1 MSEKY
6 RAQREQHFLH
16 FLKDN
21 NIKLTPLEKY
31 INGNTKID
39 FQCEHGHVFPIRPR
53 AIIDGQG
60 CPYCSGNK
68 VLVGFNDFNTTHPE
82 LSHYLLNKNNGNN
95 YSFGSRKKVN
105 WICPDCGEIIKKSF
119 YDVSKYGLS
128 CPVCSDG
135 ISFSEKFLISFF
147 KQLNVDYFHDKYLPW
162 SKNKRYD
169 FYLSK
174 YNIIVECHGMQHY
187 EKTFLNDSLLEVQK
201 NDSSKIEL
209 AFANGVDKYI
219 VLDCRYSELEY
230 IKNSIIN
237 SELANIFNIEN
248 IDWCK
253 CSLDAQRNIIYE
265 IVDLWEQGNNAPEIA
280 KIMGIDRHTSLKY
293 LKQAN
298 EIGLC
303 KYDPIL
309 ETQKGRNKAR
319 NNLKRPIICIETQ
332 KVYESISDAA
342 RELKCAYQ
350 GIQRCCV
357 GKAQTYKGSHWEY
370 LYS

>member
-6 RAQREQHFLH
+6 RVQREQHFLR

-39 FQCEHGHVFPIRPR
+39 FQCEHGHIFSIRPR
-53 AIIDGQG
+53 AITEGQG

-82 LSHYLLNKNNGNN
+82 LAQYLQNKDDGCN
-95 YSFGSRKKVN
+95 YSFGSHKKAN
-105 WICPDCGEIIKKSF
+105 WICPDCGEVIKQSF
-119 YDVSKYGLS
+119 HKISRFGLS

-162 SKNKRYD
+162 SGNKRYD
-169 FYLSK
+169 FYLPD
-174 YNIIVECHGMQHY
+174 YDIIIECHGIQHY
-187 EKTFLNDSLLEVQK
+187 EKTFLNDDLLKVQK
-201 NDSSKIEL
+201 NDSSKKEL
-209 AFANGVDKYI
+209 ALMNGIGKYI
-219 VLDCRYSELEY
+219 VLDCRYSELEH

-237 SELANIFNIEN
+237 SEMVDIFNIEL
-248 IDWCK
+248 IDWYK
-253 CSLDAQRNIIYE
+253 CALNAQRSMIYE
-265 IVDLWEQGNNAPEIA
+265 IVELWKQGNNAPEIA
-280 KIMGIDRHTSLKY
+280 KIMDIDRHTAVKY

-298 EIGLC
+298 KIGLC
-303 KYDPIL
+303 EYDPII
-309 ETQKGRNKAR
+309 EYQKGRDKANNKS
-319 NNLKRPIICIETQ
+319 KRPIICIETQ

-342 RELKCAYQ
+342 KELKCAYQ
-350 GIQRCCV
+350 GIQRCCS